1 MHENLDAFQKH
12 LNGRSDFALYE
23 NLKNTVAIS
32 DNLQWKEFYERIT
45 VPIVSK
51 NKDLPLLAPYKIG
64 NGQRR
69 SNQNVEKISAL
80 CFDID
85 NSKGRSFEEIV
96 GLVEQ
101 YAGVIHTTHS
111 NTKDNPKFRI
121 ILALSEQIAVEKYS
135 EVRNAFLFYNRE
147 LSSIIDTS
155 CSDPSRAYYL
165 FSYPPERNDL
175 AKCLV
180 LLGEPIN
187 PNRFYIP
194 FESNAPK
201 LNLTNLDSTAEY
213 PPATEGGRNNRLA
226 KYIGS
231 LISKGFE
238 QRETLNK
245 AIELNKTFIPPLD
258 LDEVHEV
265 NRKIWKTH
273 TNKLIPLDIGV
284 NDQIK
289 SSYQLV
295 AAANFLNLIPPQRE
309 WCIKEFLP
317 KKIVA
322 TIIAAGGTGKS
333 ILALHIAVAIASGTS
348 LFAKYFPDNPAKVVF
363 ISGEDD
369 LPELHRRLH
378 RVTQGIGD
386 SVKELVSNNLHF
398 IDLANSFEL
407 FTSKN
412 AHQDAKITT
421 VPSRI
426 CSAIKDAIGDDVGLV
441 IIDPI
446 SRFRGGEENLAA
458 DTTRFVQALQQI
470 RDQLN
475 TTVLTLHHVNKG
487 ARMNGATQ
495 NNARGSSAFID
506 GVRLVFELNSLS
518 PEDLKRKYGTAF
530 SESRMLLLQT
540 VKSNYGKPI
549 DPLYLLRR
557 DDGSLELQSMLPS
570 DHQNKAILQEIKMS
584 KLSKNQFKET
594 YGDAKGKFGLSEK
607 ALIRKLEELKESG
620 FLTIGERKP
629 MALSVLGEELLNR

>member
-1 MHENLDAFQKH
+1 MHENIDKH

-32 DNLQWKEFYERIT
+32 DNLQWKELYERIT
-45 VPIVSK
+45 APIVSK
-51 NKDLPLLAPYKIG
+51 NKDIPLLGPYKIED
-64 NGQRR
+64 GQRR
-69 SNQNVEKISAL
+69 SNQNVEKVSAL

-96 GLVEQ
+96 RLVEQ

-111 NTKDNPKFRI
+111 HTKDNPRFRI
-121 ILALSEQIAVEKYS
+121 IFALCEQITVEKYS
-135 EVRNAFLFYNRE
+135 EVRNAFLFYNQE
-147 LSSIIDTS
+147 LSSIIDVS

-175 AKCLV
+175 AQCFV

-187 PNRFYIP
+187 PSRFYIP
-194 FESNAPK
+194 IESNIPK
-201 LNLTNLDSTAEY
+201 LKSAQLMNKVDDSPT
-213 PPATEGGRNNRLA
+213 TEGGRNNRLA
-226 KYIGS
+226 RYVGG
-231 LISKGFE
+231 LIAKGFE
-238 QRETLNK
+238 QNETLNQ
-245 AIELNKTFIPPLD
+245 AIELNMTFIPPLD
-258 LDEVHEV
+258 LDEVNEV

-273 TNKLIPLDIGV
+273 ANKLKPFDIRV
-284 NDQIK
+284 DDPIK
-289 SSYQLV
+289 SSYKLV
-295 AAANFLNLIPPQRE
+295 SAANFLNLIPPQRE

-322 TIIAAGGTGKS
+322 TMIAAGGTGKS

-348 LFAKYFPDNPAKVVF
+348 LFAKYFPDKPAKVVF

-369 LPELHRRLH
+369 LAELHRRLH
-378 RVTQGIGD
+378 KVTQGLGD

-398 IDLANSFEL
+398 IDLADSFDL
-407 FTSKN
+407 FTSKS
-412 AHQDAKITT
+412 AHQDAKITS

-426 CSAIKDAIGDDVGLV
+426 CSAIINSIGDDVGLV

-518 PEDLKRKYGTAF
+518 PEDLKRKYGSAF

-549 DPLYLLRR
+549 DPLYLLRC
-557 DDGSLELQSMLPS
+557 DDGSLELQSMLPT

-607 ALIRKLEELKESG
+607 ALVRKLEELKENE
-620 FLTIGERKP
+620 FLIIGERKP
-629 MALSVLGEELLNR
+629 MTLTASGEELLNK